1 MWGTHICCPQVG
13 GLSWSLVLL
22 PTLGT
27 LSPGNRR
34 SYLLNN
40 SSNSTQQESLAAPMG
55 LEDSAPG
62 VQQRNQQPGFALQR
76 LEGEEIAPTDVK
88 YRLQLLAEVPL
99 QRKSSSGHSQRYK
112 PKWNPLS
119 KSHREWLKP
128 WKMEDMPHHRGEPS
142 HTSRSKKIRSS
153 RPSSAPY
160 VILPGHIQGRRT
172 APRGYQSHKGYV
184 SQDQNNTQ
192 VPMWS
197 QVLSLGLDKSGQ
209 GNVQSAQRV
218 SREMAPGWPT
228 THAHQELSQTKPG
241 IASIGTKSTAKFDEA
256 TTPRVSCLPPLKIL
270 SRRVKSK
277 WPPHT
282 PGIFQGKFQAELT
295 GKHFFQDWRS
305 QPQGRYGNNEKP
317 LVPFEDQVYPRLTY
331 MPLFTGRVKLIN
343 PRAMASNTRPT
354 LSQLS
359 RKKSIRSAPEFWPQK
374 KNIWRKR
381 LPE

>member
-1 MWGTHICCPQVG
+1 MQLNP
-13 GLSWSLVLL
+13 LSWDTWRHGHHGAC
-22 PTLGT
+22 PTPIERDPHFTLQDPT
-27 LSPGNRR
+27 ANRFYCALSPGNRR

-40 SSNSTQQESLAAPMG
+40 SSNSTQQESLAAPM
-55 LEDSAPG
+55 
-62 VQQRNQQPGFALQR
+62 QRNQQPGVALQR

-142 HTSRSKKIRSS
+142 HTS
-153 RPSSAPY
+153 
-160 VILPGHIQGRRT
+160 HIQGRRT

-209 GNVQSAQRV
+209 GNVQSAQHV

-241 IASIGTKSTAKFDEA
+241 IASMGTKSTAKFDEA

-295 GKHFFQDWRS
+295 GKHFFQDWRA

-331 MPLFTGRVKLIN
+331 MPLFTGRVKLYKPKSNGIKHKTN
-343 PRAMASNTRPT
+343 TFSTEQEKIDQAFQVSARILAS
-354 LSQLS
+354 
-359 RKKSIRSAPEFWPQK
+359 KKEHLEKETA
-374 KNIWRKR
+374 
-381 LPE
+381 